1 MKNIDIK
8 LIKNAFKKYMVLL
21 IVWISLIGV
30 ALGFVITGIYEAN
43 KEVKFTYLNDLILED
58 DNKLKNS
65 YLNVHTS
72 PFVFAEYENEANKFY
87 IVKDSEYLYIV
98 NLNDELYNTITS
110 ISDIEN
116 NPYRI
121 EGYTEE
127 ISEDIKKLAIEAYNE
142 AFEEE
147 IINEDNF
154 ESYFGSIY
162 LNTNGLHNNASIW
175 YIFAILV
182 GLVGISGVYG
192 IAKISKKSK
201 KVLNKLKNN
210 DIKKLAKELEDNDVK
225 TFKNKLYL
233 TKNYIVALVN
243 FIDIIKYNEIVW
255 YFKNEVRTNGI
266 ITNNSV
272 VVVTKDGERH
282 VIVLLTN
289 TKKSKIIIDD
299 VMKCLKKKM
308 PNVIVGYTEKNIK
321 KVQEVYNIK

>member
-1 MKNIDIK
+1 MKNTDIK
-8 LIKNAFKKYMVLL
+8 LIKNAFKKYIVLL
-21 IVWISLIGV
+21 IIWISLIGI
-30 ALGFVITGIYEAN
+30 ALGLVVAGIYEDN
-43 KEVKFTYLNDLILED
+43 KQVKFTYLNDLILED
-58 DNKLKNS
+58 DNILKNS
-65 YLNVHTS
+65 YLNVYTR
-72 PFVFAEYENEANKFY
+72 PFVFAEYENESNKFY

-98 NLNDELYNTITS
+98 NLSDELYNTIAS

-147 IINEDNF
+147 LINEENF

-162 LNTNGLHNNASIW
+162 LNTNGLHNNSSIW

-182 GLVGISGVYG
+182 GLVGISGIYG
-192 IAKISKKSK
+192 VAKIIKKSK
-201 KVLNKLKNN
+201 KHLNKLRAN
-210 DIKKLAKELEDNDVK
+210 DIKKLAKEFEDKDVK
-225 TFKNKLYL
+225 SIKNKLYL
-233 TKNYIVALVN
+233 TKNYIVAFVH

-255 YFKNEVRTNGI
+255 YYKNEVRTNGI
-266 ITNNSV
+266 ITNNSI

-289 TKKSKIIIDD
+289 TKKSKTIIDD

-308 PNVIVGYTEKNIK
+308 PKVIVGYTEKNIK